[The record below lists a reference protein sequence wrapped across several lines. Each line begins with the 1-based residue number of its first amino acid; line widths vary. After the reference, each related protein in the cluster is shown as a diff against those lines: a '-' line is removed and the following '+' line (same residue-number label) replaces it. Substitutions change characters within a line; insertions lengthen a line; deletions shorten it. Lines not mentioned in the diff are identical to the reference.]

1 MKHIHAELMALYAQ
15 DAMETDKPWER
26 WEYYSSIDQCWVSFE
41 INHPTWN
48 SGTRFR
54 RRPTTIN
61 INGHKVPE
69 PYRGEMRYGQFYYI
83 PKLDSRDLYNTLN
96 WCKDAC
102 DQRVIE
108 RGLVHLTKEAAIKHT
123 EALLSFTK

>member
-26 WEYYSSIDQCWVSFE
+26 WEYFDTQSWTSMRTGCPLWAEETLY
-41 INHPTWN
+41 
-48 SGTRFR
+48 R
-54 RRPTTIN
+54 RKPKTIN

-83 PKLDSRDLYNTLN
+83 PKLDSSNLYNTLN

-108 RGLVHLTKEAAIKHT
+108 RGLLHLTKEAARKHA

>member
-1 MKHIHAELMALYAQ
+1 MKHIHAELMMEYAK
-15 DAMETDKPWER
+15 DAMETDEPWLR
-26 WEYYSSIDQCWVSFE
+26 WEAYSTVDNDWKPFRFDHPSWFFE
-41 INHPTWN
+41 TQY
-48 SGTRFR
+48 R
-54 RRPTTIN
+54 RKPKMIT
-61 INGHKVPE
+61 INGHEIPE

-83 PKLDSRDLYNTLN
+83 PNLDSSDLYNTLN

-108 RGLVHLTKEAAIKHT
+108 RSLLHLSKEAAIKHA